1 MESAQHAGSFL
12 LHKRTAKILT
22 GQLEPLLVSMA
33 EAREATLPTDAVGLL
48 QQHFE
53 AALPTLRSTPPMFC
67 GVAKH
72 VFSHRVHQLA
82 VCRTVVDETAVGT
95 IEDYTWWSP
104 ERIREAGTTSWFL
117 LVATGDVDE
126 T

>member
-1 MESAQHAGSFL
+1 
-12 LHKRTAKILT
+12 
-22 GQLEPLLVSMA
+22 MA
-33 EAREATLPTDAVGLL
+33 EAREATVADDAVALL
-48 QQHFE
+48 QQQFG
-53 AALPTLRSTPPMFC
+53 AAVPALGSSQPVFC

-82 VCRTVVDETAVGT
+82 VCRASVDEAAVGT
-95 IEDYTWWSP
+95 IEDYAWWSP

-117 LVATGDVDE
+117 LVARREGGE

>member
-1 MESAQHAGSFL
+1 
-12 LHKRTAKILT
+12 
-22 GQLEPLLVSMA
+22 MA
-33 EAREATLPTDAVGLL
+33 EAREATVANDAVALL
-48 QQHFE
+48 QQKFGAE
-53 AALPTLRSTPPMFC
+53 VPALSSSQPVFC

-82 VCRTVVDETAVGT
+82 VCRASVDEAAVGT
-95 IEDYTWWSP
+95 VEDYAWWSP

-117 LVATGDVDE
+117 LVVRGEGSE